1 MPAAGK
7 RKGAAAY
14 GKASARVF
22 KGTYLGLILLFL
34 YAPILILIV
43 FSFNESKTLG
53 NWTGFTFDWYE
64 RLLRTSEITDA
75 IVVTVTLAVLSSLAA
90 TVLGTAAAIG
100 LHAMKSAAASSSRT
114 SRSCRWSIP
123 IW

>member
-1 MPAAGK
+1 MVK
-7 RKGAAAY
+7 RL
-14 GKASARVF
+14 RTFF

-64 RLLRTSEITDA
+64 KLFRTSEITDA
-75 IVVTVTLAVLSSLAA
+75 IVVTVTLYGIRVSTTANVGYIAAVRIENSP
-90 TVLGTAAAIG
+90 IG
-100 LHAMKSAAASSSRT
+100 DAY
-114 SRSCRWSIP
+114 
-123 IW
+123 